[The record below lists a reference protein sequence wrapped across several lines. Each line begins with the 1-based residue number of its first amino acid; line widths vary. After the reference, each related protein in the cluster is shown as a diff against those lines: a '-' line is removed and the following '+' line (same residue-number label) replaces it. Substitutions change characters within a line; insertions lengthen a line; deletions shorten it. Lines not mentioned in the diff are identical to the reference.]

1 MDGRD
6 ENQFT
11 PLGAGVNKLIFKRIK
26 FLFMIAES
34 LFYIMSYGL
43 ETLIL
48 EQIINMKV
56 YKFGGASVKDA
67 AGIINLGEIVSDET
81 DDLIVVVSALG
92 KTTNAL
98 EKVLK
103 AWLDDDADYRK
114 LIDNVYDYHH
124 TVIDELFNLGS
135 IAAISLDAS
144 FTRLNEF
151 LATLKRREYDYIYDQ
166 VVSYGEIW
174 STLIVAEYLKT
185 IFKGVEWIDI
195 RENLITDERFRD
207 ANVLWIESTKRVS
220 SAFRFGK
227 NKIYVTQGFIGGTT
241 SGNSTTLG
249 REGSDYTAAI
259 LANMLDAESVIV
271 WKDVPGILNADPK
284 WLPDAQKLDEI
295 SYKEAVE
302 MTFSG
307 AKVIHPKTIK
317 PLHNKNIPL
326 HVRSFLNPEGKGTII
341 KADAT
346 LKEVYPVF
354 IKKEDQILLS
364 ILPKDFSF
372 VIGDNLSRIFH
383 TFLEYGIKV
392 NLVEASAISL
402 DVCVDDERPKVEE
415 LLKGL
420 KSEFNAVYNE
430 NVEMLSIRH
439 YNLAAVNK
447 ITAGREILLEQR
459 TRSTVR
465 FVVRK

>member
-1 MDGRD
+1 M
-6 ENQFT
+6 
-11 PLGAGVNKLIFKRIK
+11 
-26 FLFMIAES
+26 
-34 LFYIMSYGL
+34 
-43 ETLIL
+43 ETLNLAQIL
-48 EQIINMKV
+48 NMKV

-67 AGIINLGEIVSDET
+67 SGIRNLGNIVSGESDN
-81 DDLIVVVSALG
+81 LVIVVSAFG

-103 AWLDDDADYRK
+103 AWLEEDISYLNLIEDIYR
-114 LIDNVYDYHH
+114 YHRS
-124 TVIDELFNLGS
+124 VIDQLFTDDSGTD
-135 IAAISLDAS
+135 ATLDAS
-144 FTRLNEF
+144 FAKLKEMLTSV
-151 LATLKRREYDYIYDQ
+151 KRREYDFNYDQ

-174 STLIVAEYLKT
+174 STIIVAEYLKKGFT
-185 IFKGVEWIDI
+185 GVEWIDI
-195 RENLITDERFRD
+195 REILITDDRFRD
-207 ANVLWIESTKRVS
+207 ANILWSESAKRVCS
-220 SAFRFGK
+220 VLDFGK
-227 NKIYVTQGFIGGTT
+227 KRIYVTQGFIGGTL
-241 SGNSTTLG
+241 SGDATTLG

-284 WLPDAQKLDEI
+284 WLPDAHKLDEI

-317 PLHNKNIPL
+317 PLHNKNIPM
-326 HVRSFLNPEGKGTII
+326 HVRSFLNPLEEGTVI

-346 LKEVYPVF
+346 LKEVLPVF
-354 IKKEDQILLS
+354 IKKEDQILIS

-372 VIGDNLSRIFH
+372 VMGDNLSRIFH
-383 TFLEYGIKV
+383 SFMIHGIKV

-402 DVCVDDERPKVEE
+402 DVCIDDERPKVDA
-415 LLKGL
+415 LLSGL
-420 KSEFNAVYNE
+420 KSEFTAVYNE

-439 YNLAAVNK
+439 YTPASVKK
-447 ITAGREILLEQR
+447 ITEGREILLEQR

-465 FVVRK
+465 FVVRGI